1 MPRYY
6 LCTASLDHSKD
17 AQEREI
23 CFLGTSE
30 DIAAEADDGDGI
42 VIYTPTSEY
51 KSGDPVQKFTAIGRI
66 EGEDII
72 SDPIDNGRLF
82 ARRVDYR
89 TSARD
94 ADVRPLL
101 SELDFVEDEDNWGVY
116 FRNPKRGISEAD
128 WCTIAHA
135 MGLNP
140 RTC

>member
-1 MPRYY
+1 MPRYF

-30 DIAAEADDGDGI
+30 DVAADADDGDGV
-42 VIYTPTSEY
+42 VIYTPTTEY
-51 KSGDPVQKFTAIGRI
+51 KSGDPVQQFTAIGRI
-66 EGEDII
+66 KGDEIV
-72 SDPIDNGRLF
+72 SDPVDSDRIY

-89 TSARD
+89 VSATR

-101 SELDFVEDEDNWGVY
+101 DELEFVGDADNWGVY
-116 FRNPKRGISEAD
+116 FRNPKREIPESD
-128 WCTIAHA
+128 WCKIAEA

-140 RTC
+140 RAC